1 MDKAIELHA
10 VDTIYEGEKIPS
22 LKNINLHVN
31 KGEFIAI
38 IGPNGAGKTTL
49 LETINGLLE
58 SKKGKVIVLGKE
70 LNGDGSGIRKLVGY
84 VPQDYSIDELTPFLV
99 SDVVLMGRFG
109 KIGLLK
115 PITKNDKEIAKNMI
129 DYLGIADLSHRPIG
143 KLSGGQA
150 QKVMIARALAKE
162 PEILLMDEPFSN
174 LDFEARKDVSEK
186 LSHFHKSKQ
195 MTFVI
200 VIHDIASIPKVCNRI
215 IVMDAGKIIAD
226 GKKEDILKPELL
238 EMGYKGIVC

>member
-70 LNGDGSGIRKLVGY
+70 LNGDGNGIRKLVGY
-84 VPQDYSIDELTPFLV
+84 VPQDYSIDELTPLLV

-129 DYLGIADLSHRPIG
+129 DYLGISDLSHRPIG

>member
-129 DYLGIADLSHRPIG
+129 DYLGISDLSHRPIG

>member
-22 LKNINLHVN
+22 LKNINLYVN

-70 LNGDGSGIRKLVGY
+70 LNGDGNGIRKLVGY

-129 DYLGIADLSHRPIG
+129 DYLGISDLSHRPIG

>member
-1 MDKAIELHA
+1 MDKAIELNA
-10 VDTIYEGEKIPS
+10 VDTTYEGEKIPC
-22 LKNINLHVN
+22 LKNITLHIK
-31 KGEFIAI
+31 KGEFIAV

-58 SKKGKVIVLGKE
+58 SNRGEIKVLGKA
-70 LNGDGSGIRKLVGY
+70 LRGDGNSIRKYVGY

-99 SDVVLMGRFG
+99 SDVVLMGRYG

-115 PITKNDKEIAKNMI
+115 PITKKDKEIASNMME
-129 DYLGIADLSHRPIG
+129 YMGINSISKRPIG

-162 PEILLMDEPFSN
+162 PEIILMDEPFSN
-174 LDFEARKDVSEK
+174 LDFEARREVSEK
-186 LSHFHKSKQ
+186 LIHFHKSKG

-200 VIHDIASIPKVCNRI
+200 VIHDIASIPKSCNRV
-215 IVMDAGKIIAD
+215 IVMDNGRIVAD
-226 GKKEDILKPELL
+226 GNKEDILKPELL
-238 EMGYKGIVC
+238 EMGYKGMVC

>member
-58 SKKGKVIVLGKE
+58 SKRGKVIVLGKE
-70 LNGDGSGIRKLVGY
+70 LNGDGCSIRKLVGY

-129 DYLGIADLSHRPIG
+129 DYLGISDLSHRPIG

>member
-22 LKNINLHVN
+22 LKNINLYVN

-99 SDVVLMGRFG
+99 SAVVLMGRFG

-129 DYLGIADLSHRPIG
+129 DYLGISDLSHRPIG

>member
-70 LNGDGSGIRKLVGY
+70 LNGDGNGIRKLVGY

-129 DYLGIADLSHRPIG
+129 DYLGISDLSHRPIG

-195 MTFVI
+195 MTLVI

>member
-1 MDKAIELHA
+1 MGKAIELNQ

-22 LKNINLHVN
+22 LKNITLHID

-49 LETINGLLE
+49 LETIIGLLE
-58 SKKGKVIVLGKE
+58 SKRGEIKVLGKQ
-70 LNGDGSGIRKLVGY
+70 LNDHGSNIRKLVGY

-99 SDVVLMGRFG
+99 SDVVLMGRYG

-115 PITKNDKEIAKNMI
+115 PITKNDKTVAKKMME
-129 DYLGIADLSHRPIG
+129 YLGISDLSHRPIG

-150 QKVMIARALAKE
+150 QKVMIARSLAME
-162 PEILLMDEPFSN
+162 PEIILMDEPFSN
-174 LDFEARKDVSEK
+174 LDFEARREVSEK
-186 LSHFHKSKQ
+186 LTHLHKTKN

-200 VIHDIASIPKVCNRI
+200 VIHDIASIPKVCNRV
-215 IVMDAGKIIAD
+215 IVMDAGKIVAD

-238 EMGYKGIVC
+238 EMGYKGIAC

>member
-70 LNGDGSGIRKLVGY
+70 LNGDGCSIRKLVGY

-129 DYLGIADLSHRPIG
+129 DYLGISDLSHRPIG

>member
-22 LKNINLHVN
+22 LKNINLYVN

-58 SKKGKVIVLGKE
+58 SKRGKVIVLGKE

-115 PITKNDKEIAKNMI
+115 PITKNDREIAKNMI
-129 DYLGIADLSHRPIG
+129 DYLGISDLSHRPIG

>member
-70 LNGDGSGIRKLVGY
+70 LNGDGNGIRKLVGY

-129 DYLGIADLSHRPIG
+129 DYLGISDLSHRPIG

>member
-22 LKNINLHVN
+22 LKNINLYVN

-129 DYLGIADLSHRPIG
+129 DYLGISDLSHRPIG